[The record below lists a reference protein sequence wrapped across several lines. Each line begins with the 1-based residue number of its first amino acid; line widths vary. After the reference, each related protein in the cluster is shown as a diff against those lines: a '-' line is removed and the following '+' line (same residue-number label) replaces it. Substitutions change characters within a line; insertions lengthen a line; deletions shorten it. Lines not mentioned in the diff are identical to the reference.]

1 MTRELLTIDLG
12 NTETVLGLFRGRELV
27 HHWRIATDV
36 KRTPDE
42 IAHLLGHLVRG
53 ESFTPPLSGII
64 GSVVPAVEPLLTRG
78 FRRAFDSEP
87 RLINDPAPLAMN
99 GGPLPISL
107 DVEEPH
113 TVGADRM
120 LNTLAASQLYG
131 VDVIAVD
138 LGTATTFDCITG
150 DGAFL
155 GGVISPGPLAG
166 IEGLANRASKLPFID
181 LVPPDIVIGRRTED
195 CLRSGC
201 FYAIVDG
208 IDGMVE
214 RIKAEWKRPDYL
226 VLATGGLAKMIAPH
240 CESVDVIEPYLT
252 LYGLEIADRLL
263 GDREKG
269 D

>member
-1 MTRELLTIDLG
+1 MTRELLAIDLG
-12 NTETVLGLFRGRELV
+12 NTETVIGLFRDRELV

-42 IAHLLGHLVRG
+42 LAYLLGHLVRD
-53 ESFTPPLSGII
+53 ENFTSPLNGII
-64 GSVVPAVEPLLTRG
+64 GSVAPEVEPLLTRG

-87 RLINDPAPLAMN
+87 RLINDPALLVRN

-150 DGAFL
+150 DGVFL
-155 GGVISPGPLAG
+155 GGVISPGPRAG
-166 IEGLANRASKLPFID
+166 IEGLVNQASKLPFID
-181 LVPPDIVIGRRTED
+181 LVPPGIVIGRRTED

-208 IDGMVE
+208 IDGMVK
-214 RIKAEWKRPDYL
+214 RIKAEWKHPDCL
-226 VLATGGLAKMIAPH
+226 VLATGGLAGMIAPH
-240 CESVDVIEPYLT
+240 CESVDIIEPYLT

-263 GDREKG
+263 GDREG